1 MGGMKDLLIDEETG
15 AKYFE
20 DVPEHKP
27 LSIRENSLL
36 PLIQPS
42 EVIFREKGV
51 GLKELMG
58 NRFPHEKK
66 ASDSLP
72 KQITVITYT
81 VVNAFSADVT
91 ELIKCASKNV
101 SLRIAFCYQGK
112 NISGIICAF
121 NKLFESRQGLTIQ
134 VIVNPHTH
142 IKMLQV
148 DDTLYMGSMNYS
160 STADSAEN
168 DRLADEKESFF
179 SHEVLFYFNSGG
191 KNFSEHLIDKIKGLG
206 DSVHFEINSSDYQNK
221 IKQHLQQCRRTTIGI
236 TRKMKRLQQHALDE
250 KNTKSLMHLLPALI
264 RSQVSSSIRHILD
277 INAHYRLENDVF
289 SDDEVEKTVHYFKEN
304 DGEAFIAEFLALNCP
319 GFIKF
324 SSSTSEKDDDEEE
337 DDDDEE
343 DFNQEMTKEFLSE
356 MTDTCAGHLAD
367 LVVNDDEL
375 REEVSAERYDPD
387 DGEDD
392 LPWGTISQEKYEE
405 RIEENKREVTLALNS
420 LITELTQL
428 IIDEECFDMSF
439 FIHKSAGQLKGVSA
453 ATRHPSG

>member
-148 DDTLYMGSMNYS
+148 DDTLYMG
-160 STADSAEN
+160 
-168 DRLADEKESFF
+168 
-179 SHEVLFYFNSGG
+179 
-191 KNFSEHLIDKIKGLG
+191 
-206 DSVHFEINSSDYQNK
+206 
-221 IKQHLQQCRRTTIGI
+221 
-236 TRKMKRLQQHALDE
+236 
-250 KNTKSLMHLLPALI
+250 
-264 RSQVSSSIRHILD
+264 
-277 INAHYRLENDVF
+277 
-289 SDDEVEKTVHYFKEN
+289 
-304 DGEAFIAEFLALNCP
+304 
-319 GFIKF
+319 
-324 SSSTSEKDDDEEE
+324 
-337 DDDDEE
+337 
-343 DFNQEMTKEFLSE
+343 
-356 MTDTCAGHLAD
+356 
-367 LVVNDDEL
+367 
-375 REEVSAERYDPD
+375 
-387 DGEDD
+387 
-392 LPWGTISQEKYEE
+392 
-405 RIEENKREVTLALNS
+405 
-420 LITELTQL
+420 
-428 IIDEECFDMSF
+428 
-439 FIHKSAGQLKGVSA
+439 
-453 ATRHPSG
+453 